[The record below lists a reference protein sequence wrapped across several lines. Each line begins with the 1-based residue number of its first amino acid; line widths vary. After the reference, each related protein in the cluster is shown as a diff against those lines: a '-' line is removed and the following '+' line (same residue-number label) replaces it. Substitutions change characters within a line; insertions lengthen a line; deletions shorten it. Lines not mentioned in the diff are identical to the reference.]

1 MIVTSR
7 CVHLHT
13 FTSLTRECWRGGV
26 LALSGRSRPDAA
38 GGWRH
43 PFIIPCMVRG
53 GLLIWDTTTN
63 DHLYFTQH
71 HLTSL
76 VGGVRATYTPKR
88 TKCRLACR
96 GPNTGRWDANGCGCR
111 LERGDV
117 VEGLAEPSL
126 SFSFP
131 HLLTCDSSNLIGYF
145 EYGRTV
151 VHLYSEPRIRR
162 RWARREGAAASW

>member
-26 LALSGRSRPDAA
+26 LALSGRSRPAAA

-63 DHLYFTQH
+63 DHLYFTQN

-111 LERGDV
+111 LEGGGRCCRRLSRTFL
-117 VEGLAEPSL
+117 ELQLPS
-126 SFSFP
+126 P
-131 HLLTCDSSNLIGYF
+131 ANLRF
-145 EYGRTV
+145 FKFNRV
-151 VHLYSEPRIRR
+151 L
-162 RWARREGAAASW
+162 